1 MFSSSV
7 GRPPS
12 PFPNFK
18 PHSSH
23 TGPPTEPQLSTS
35 AAVSQI
41 TPLPP
46 SDCWFPTPPPPV
58 CRVVCLQLRISVG
71 RGASRRP
78 QHSCFSF
85 LDIELIRAL
94 SLSPTLRS
102 KPVFYALQNLIP
114 SWSIKHVTLDSLLT
128 PRMWSTYQAA
138 VFNQV
143 PSLYQFEVTFSFA
156 SANDARADLLCP
168 LLFTGEEVPY
178 VSQICPL
185 VSPVLIILPVPAR
198 GIQLTVSI
206 TACLFS
212 RFRRYFYSRL
222 SAQHVSK
229 QSNQVSRVQYYV
241 SADFCLCQSRNC
253 PHNCSTVLCVPSYTT
268 LPSLSIVSSGL
279 TLASTSSASQPV
291 HLSLQTSLVTVQSR
305 QASAVGDSLAPY
317 SCTSNSFAASCR
329 SSTHSTDFS
338 VASSVYR

>member
-46 SDCWFPTPPPPV
+46 SDRWFPTPPPV
-58 CRVVCLQLRISVG
+58 CCVVCLQLRISVG
-71 RGASRRP
+71 RGASGRP

-206 TACLFS
+206 TAWITS
-212 RFRRYFYSRL
+212 FYQPGSVPYPSSTPLYRVVCYTWL
-222 SAQHVSK
+222 S
-229 QSNQVSRVQYYV
+229 
-241 SADFCLCQSRNC
+241 
-253 PHNCSTVLCVPSYTT
+253 PP
-268 LPSLSIVSSGL
+268 
-279 TLASTSSASQPV
+279 
-291 HLSLQTSLVTVQSR
+291 LSLPVLS
-305 QASAVGDSLAPY
+305 
-317 SCTSNSFAASCR
+317 
-329 SSTHSTDFS
+329 
-338 VASSVYR
+338 

>member
-18 PHSSH
+18 PHFLSH
-23 TGPPTEPQLSTS
+23 RATYGATAINISGSLTDHPSPAFWPL
-35 AAVSQI
+35 VSN
-41 TPLPP
+41 P
-46 SDCWFPTPPPPV
+46 PPPPV
-58 CRVVCLQLRISVG
+58 CCVVCLQLRISVG
-71 RGASRRP
+71 RGASGRP

-168 LLFTGEEVPY
+168 LLFTGEDVPY

-206 TACLFS
+206 TAWITS
-212 RFRRYFYSRL
+212 FYQPGSVPYPSSTPLYRVVCYTWL
-222 SAQHVSK
+222 S
-229 QSNQVSRVQYYV
+229 
-241 SADFCLCQSRNC
+241 
-253 PHNCSTVLCVPSYTT
+253 PP
-268 LPSLSIVSSGL
+268 
-279 TLASTSSASQPV
+279 
-291 HLSLQTSLVTVQSR
+291 LSLPVLS
-305 QASAVGDSLAPY
+305 
-317 SCTSNSFAASCR
+317 
-329 SSTHSTDFS
+329 
-338 VASSVYR
+338 

>member
-1 MFSSSV
+1 MV
-7 GRPPS
+7 ARPHLS
-12 PFPNFK
+12 RI
-18 PHSSH
+18 SSH
-23 TGPPTEPQLSTS
+23 IPLTPGHLRSHSYQHQRQSHRSPLSRLLTVGFQ
-35 AAVSQI
+35 A
-41 TPLPP
+41 
-46 SDCWFPTPPPPV
+46 PPPPV

-206 TACLFS
+206 TA
-212 RFRRYFYSRL
+212 
-222 SAQHVSK
+222 
-229 QSNQVSRVQYYV
+229 
-241 SADFCLCQSRNC
+241 
-253 PHNCSTVLCVPSYTT
+253 
-268 LPSLSIVSSGL
+268 
-279 TLASTSSASQPV
+279 
-291 HLSLQTSLVTVQSR
+291 
-305 QASAVGDSLAPY
+305 
-317 SCTSNSFAASCR
+317 
-329 SSTHSTDFS
+329 
-338 VASSVYR
+338 